1 MAAQTDYP
9 PPPWRLNASA
19 YISIWRLPM
28 DRLASTLSPAVR
40 PVRVGRKLLIAAGFV
55 FYERGSDL
63 EYNELFLGILTRNA
77 GRIGI
82 TIPLIWVDSP
92 ISQRAG
98 RELWSIPKQLARF
111 EASSSN
117 GPFRA
122 ATADQRLGQVRFE
135 RRAALPFRIPIT
147 IAILQQVDVAKVH
160 RTAMTASTSIELGT
174 AEWTIPE
181 GSPLR
186 PLAAFAPLLSMRL
199 RNARIRFGA

>member
-1 MAAQTDYP
+1 MAAQTGYP

-19 YISIWRLPM
+19 YISIWRMPM
-28 DRLASTLSPAVR
+28 DQFASALGPAVR
-40 PVRVGRKLLIAAGFV
+40 PVRLGRKLLIAAGFV

-63 EYNELFLGILTRNA
+63 EYNELFLGMLTRSA

-92 ISQRAG
+92 ISLRAG
-98 RELWSIPKQLARF
+98 RELWSIPKQLAHF
-111 EASSSN
+111 GASSSK

-122 ATADQRLGQVRFE
+122 ETADQTIGQVKFE
-135 RRAALPFRIPIT
+135 RRVAVPLRIPIT
-147 IAILQQVDVAKVH
+147 IAILQEVDGAKVH
-160 RTAMTASTSIELGT
+160 RTPVTASTSIELGT
-174 AEWTIPE
+174 AKWTIPE

-186 PLAAFAPLLSMRL
+186 PLAAFAPLLSVRL